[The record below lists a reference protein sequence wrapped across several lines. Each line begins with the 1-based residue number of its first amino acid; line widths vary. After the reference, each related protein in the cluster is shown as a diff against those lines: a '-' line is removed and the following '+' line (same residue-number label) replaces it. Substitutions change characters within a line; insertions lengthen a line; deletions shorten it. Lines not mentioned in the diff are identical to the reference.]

1 MVFSQIDTVHKFVN
15 QLFFQI
21 GTEFRSQLVEFEK
34 DYSTLRQRCMEL
46 ETRTLTKDKE
56 VARLEKA
63 NRMQERRLEELSR
76 ALKDMEKENQL
87 LGMQVISFPFI

>member
-1 MVFSQIDTVHKFVN
+1 
-15 QLFFQI
+15 
-21 GTEFRSQLVEFEK
+21 
-34 DYSTLRQRCMEL
+34 MEL